1 MSLVRSMFAG
11 VLLAGLSLSA
21 AQAAPQA
28 YSLDPAHSTVAFILD
43 HMGYAKMLGRFNTV
57 AGDIQFDKDAVD
69 KSSVKVTIDAASVDT
84 NHAKRDEHLRS
95 PDFFNAKEFP
105 KLTFTSTAI
114 EKTGD
119 KTGRMTGTLTLLG
132 VSKPVVLDVTFN
144 KDANSPVSKKDT
156 VGFSARGTLKR
167 SDFGMKY
174 GVPAIGDD
182 IALIIEVEAVK

>member
-1 MSLVRSMFAG
+1 MSFVRSLFAG
-11 VLLAGLSLSA
+11 AVGVVLSVSV

-28 YSLDPAHSTVAFILD
+28 YSLDPSHSTVAFVLD
-43 HMGYAKMLGRFNTV
+43 HMGYAKMLGRFNSV
-57 AGDIQFDKDAVD
+57 AGDIQFDKDAVE

-105 KLTFTSTAI
+105 KLTFISTVI

-119 KTGRMTGTLTLLG
+119 KSGRMTGTLTLLG

-182 IALIIEVEAVK
+182 VTLMIEVEAVK

>member
-1 MSLVRSMFAG
+1 MSFVRSLFAG
-11 VLLAGLSLSA
+11 AVGVVLSVSV

-28 YSLDPAHSTVAFILD
+28 YSLDPSHSTVAFVLD
-43 HMGYAKMLGRFNTV
+43 HMGYAKMLGRFNSV
-57 AGDIQFDKDAVD
+57 AGDIQFDKDAVE

-105 KLTFTSTAI
+105 KLTFTSTVI

-119 KTGRMTGTLTLLG
+119 KSGRMTGTLTLLG

-182 IALIIEVEAVK
+182 VTLMIEVEAVK